1 MKLKKV
7 TIDDISELQRI
18 SFEAYTKHFSDHWNK
33 NGLELFLEKEFG
45 DERLEMDLNNPMIAY
60 YFIQSNKKTVGFLKI
75 NYESSPE
82 LSIEDNCELEKM
94 YILPEYTKLGIGKA
108 ALRAAIEEIQKRGKQ
123 HLFLC
128 VIDTNINAIA
138 FYEKLGFKFHSK
150 TRLEDPYF
158 REELKGMNRMY
169 LELIQP

>member
-7 TIDDISELQRI
+7 AIDDISELQRI
-18 SFEAYTKHFSDHWNK
+18 SFEAYTKHFSGHWNE
-33 NGLELFLEKEFG
+33 NGLELYLEKEFG
-45 DERLEMDLNNPMIAY
+45 NRRLEMDLSNPMIAY
-60 YFIQSNKKTVGFLKI
+60 YLIQSDKKTVGFLKI

-82 LSIEDNCELEKM
+82 LSIKDNCELEKM

-108 ALRAAIEEIQKRGKQ
+108 ALRSAIEKIQKHRKQ

-158 REELKGMNRMY
+158 KPELKGMNRMY
-169 LELIQP
+169 LELPKA